1 MTLPVSG
8 AIGAGM
14 INVELGNTA
23 TTTFAL
29 GSSSARYLAN
39 VFTGPIGY
47 GSFYG
52 KALSGNVPTPE
63 FTNPGFET
71 GTTTGWNFVNSRFK
85 FNSSGN
91 TPTVINGVAA
101 PPDPDPDPYSS
112 PGDTCN
118 LFQSGPT
125 YTSSV
130 SLYSSPG
137 VPAGPP
143 GGLLYGAVMQSTA
156 DMDAAFGYN
165 ILYGPYIYST
175 NPVIANVGQTLS
187 FYWRA
192 YDTGNPST
200 SDAYCVRAYAF
211 TSTGQYI
218 TLLNQTASAA
228 GTDSGWVQ
236 SSTVIGS
243 GQAGYYYFCFV
254 CGSYDATGGTV
265 LGSTLLLDEVVIT

>member
-8 AIGAGM
+8 AMGAGM
-14 INVELGNTA
+14 INVELGNAA
-23 TTTFAL
+23 TTSFAL
-29 GSSSARYLAN
+29 GSSSSRYLAN
-39 VFTGPIGY
+39 VFTGRIGI

-52 KALSGNVPTPE
+52 KALVGNVPTQQ
-63 FTNPGFET
+63 FTNSGFET
-71 GTTTGWNFVNSRFK
+71 GNTTGWNFVNSRFR
-85 FNSSGN
+85 FDSSGN

-101 PPDPDPDPYSS
+101 PPDPNPNPYGS
-112 PGDTCN
+112 PGDLATS
-118 LFQSGPT
+118 FTTGPT

-130 SLYSSPG
+130 SLYGSPG
-137 VPAGPP
+137 VPTGPP
-143 GGLLYGAVMQSTA
+143 GGLLYGAFMQSTA
-156 DMDAAFGYN
+156 RMSAGFSYN

-175 NPVIANVGQTLS
+175 NPVIANEGQTLS

-192 YDTGNPST
+192 YDTGDPET

-218 TLLNQTASAA
+218 TLLNETASAEGA
-228 GTDSGWVQ
+228 DSGWVQ

-254 CGSYDATGGTV
+254 CGSYDATGGLV
-265 LGSTLLLDEVVIT
+265 VGSTLLLDEVVIT